1 MATTASTKVAVDDIE
16 ILLEDNNVRSAM
28 GLPETEVR
36 YPASTSSV
44 ASLNKHMRELEVRYH
59 RTRLNLERATQKTES
74 VQKEIRRLRV
84 DKQQLE
90 KDLHKKSALVHK
102 KLAEAQAIANRDY
115 AKRIEQTVAMGTRG
129 HSALA
134 TSEAQ
139 VAKGMEQIQSLQT
152 TCDNLADEKRM
163 LLGYVQEQ
171 AEKLLQAQA
180 AVQQLHASHKQAIDA
195 LHVQLQTHVERI
207 ENANASAV
215 TNQAA
220 HDKLLQAYHITQDA
234 LVHER
239 SGGEAL
245 RKLVQDKTSAVE
257 HLHRELHAMRDDTQK
272 WQSLAQNLERTCA
285 SLSADASELNDT
297 IQTLQHRV
305 VELEASVAAHAS
317 RADALNA
324 TMAKA
329 AADMDALAQ
338 ERNEAARSM
347 NEAVTISATAIE
359 EQQAMAATVAAQQ
372 HQLDQLKQSKQLL
385 QNAMLEQLAA
395 VRKQLQ
401 MERIGRLTAESRQRG
416 GGSGSATLSSPI
428 HLQDE
433 NVASQRSFNVDA
445 IQPRDVALHVPQPHL
460 QSPLPHLLPTLSS
473 FSSPTSAHEA
483 LTLLDLAG
491 SSVVETS

>member
-59 RTRLNLERATQKTES
+59 RTRLNLERATQKTEG

-220 HDKLLQAYHITQDA
+220 HDKLLQ
-234 LVHER
+234 
-239 SGGEAL
+239 
-245 RKLVQDKTSAVE
+245 DKTSAVE

-285 SLSADASELNDT
+285 SLKADASEVNDT

>member
-220 HDKLLQAYHITQDA
+220 HDKLLQ
-234 LVHER
+234 
-239 SGGEAL
+239 
-245 RKLVQDKTSAVE
+245 DKTSAVE

-445 IQPRDVALHVPQPHL
+445 IQPRDVALHVPQIHL